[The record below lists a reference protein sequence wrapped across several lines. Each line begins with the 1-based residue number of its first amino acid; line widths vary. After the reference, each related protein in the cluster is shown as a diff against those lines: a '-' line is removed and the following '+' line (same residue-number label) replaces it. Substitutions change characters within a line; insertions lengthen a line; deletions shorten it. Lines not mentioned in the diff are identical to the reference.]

1 MTETKNVKQVF
12 DEAMDAMNQ
21 TIRTFNEQAR
31 QLTDRMVTQ
40 GRMSRDEG
48 RRLVTELKRQVRM
61 NRLSFENTLSG
72 HMAVLRTRIE
82 SSPLRSVNLSSR
94 TQIEEL
100 KRKVARLSAE
110 VEKISGWKGT
120 RRRGAEKDN

>member
-12 DEAMDAMNQ
+12 DEAMAAMNQ

-82 SSPLRSVNLSSR
+82 GSPLRTVNLTSKA
-94 TQIEEL
+94 QLEDL

-110 VEKISGWKGT
+110 VEKISGWKGV
-120 RRRGAEKDN
+120 RRRGTEKDN